1 MTSKKCENDYNFTH
15 SCNTKQG
22 SSGSPILSK
31 MSRKIL
37 GIHNCYRVNGKK
49 IYNQGNFINYPINEF
64 NGSDKEKKIT
74 IKLLDP
80 NKFVKRNNIQS
91 SKSQPKN
98 NNKIENNNAI
108 YSNTSINNNL
118 HDINTNINENKGDI
132 KNDIRIT
139 RIYGNN
145 SKNKE
150 IKNNNKKVYL
160 PNINQNNNAVKNID
174 MHLS

>member
-37 GIHNCYRVNGKK
+37 RIHNCYRVNGKK

-64 NGSDKEKKIT
+64 NGSDKEKKIK
-74 IKLLDP
+74 IKLIDL
-80 NKFVKRNNIQS
+80 NKFAKRKNNQRT
-91 SKSQPKN
+91 KSQEKN
-98 NNKIENNNAI
+98 DNKIENNNSI
-108 YSNTSINNNL
+108 NSKTLINNNL
-118 HDINTNINENKGDI
+118 HDINTNINENKGNI
-132 KNDIRIT
+132 KNNIRIT
-139 RIYGNN
+139 RICGNN

-150 IKNNNKKVYL
+150 IKNNNKKIYL
-160 PNINQNNNAVKNID
+160 SIINQNYNAV
-174 MHLS
+174 